1 MGTARYTEEFKVE
14 AVKQVTDRG
23 HAVAEVAARLGVST
37 HSLYQW
43 IKHYSAPAPERAKAD
58 ADSAEL
64 RRLKSELKR
73 VTEERDILKNRPRGL
88 IVRASLAQKHAELH

>member
-43 IKHYSAPAPERAKAD
+43 IKRYSAPAPERARC
-58 ADSAEL
+58 SA
-64 RRLKSELKR
+64 
-73 VTEERDILKNRPRGL
+73 
-88 IVRASLAQKHAELH
+88 

>member
-43 IKHYSAPAPERAKAD
+43 IKRYSAPAPERAKAD
-58 ADSAEL
+58 AGSAEL

-73 VTEERDILKNRPRGL
+73 VTEERDILKKAAAYFAKQSG
-88 IVRASLAQKHAELH
+88 